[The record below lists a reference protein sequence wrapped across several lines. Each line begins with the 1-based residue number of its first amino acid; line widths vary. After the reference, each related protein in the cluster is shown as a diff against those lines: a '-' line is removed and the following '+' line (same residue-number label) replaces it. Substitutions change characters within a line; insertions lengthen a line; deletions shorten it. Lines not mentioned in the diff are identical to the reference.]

1 MWTRLLALVFAL
13 TLTGPAL
20 AAANPMSMNVLRVKA
35 VPGTRHVQVTLAKSG
50 GGSAGEVKRD
60 GVVITPTWTAMAG
73 YQANMGSGVSTV
85 AADQFCDCQLPIG
98 THEYQVAAPEGGTLN
113 GSVLV
118 TGVAAAPIMPP
129 PDTDDADSG
138 QSDAPA
144 DVMPWDEPEPT
155 GLQGLDCAVA
165 CAATPPADTTD
176 DTTVADGIGAQDTT
190 GGNITPPA
198 ETSGSNCSAA
208 PTGRVAGLAGLLA
221 LLVVGLFLRR
231 RA

>member
-1 MWTRLLALVFAL
+1 MWTRLLTLVLAL
-13 TLTGPAL
+13 TLTAPAL
-20 AAANPMSMNVLRVKA
+20 AAANPMSMNVLRVKG

-60 GVVITPTWTAMAG
+60 GVVITPTWTTMSG
-73 YQANMGSGVSTV
+73 YQANMGSGVSNV
-85 AADQFCDCQLPIG
+85 AADQFCDCLLPIG
-98 THEYQVAAPEGGTLN
+98 LHEYQVAATEGGTLN
-113 GSVLV
+113 GSIVV

-129 PDTDDADSG
+129 PNNDDADSG

-155 GLQGLDCAVA
+155 GLQGLDCAVT

-176 DTTVADGIGAQDTT
+176 DTTVTDGIGAQDTT
-190 GGNITPPA
+190 GGSITPPA
-198 ETSGSNCSAA
+198 ESSGSNCSAA